1 MRGVKDKYRED
12 IDAMKPIARDQGLY
26 FKGMYELKLEMPDL
40 FYNFNSLNDILE
52 S

>member
-26 FKGMYELKLEMPDL
+26 LKGIYELKLEKHYFFIAL
-40 FYNFNSLNDILE
+40 ILND